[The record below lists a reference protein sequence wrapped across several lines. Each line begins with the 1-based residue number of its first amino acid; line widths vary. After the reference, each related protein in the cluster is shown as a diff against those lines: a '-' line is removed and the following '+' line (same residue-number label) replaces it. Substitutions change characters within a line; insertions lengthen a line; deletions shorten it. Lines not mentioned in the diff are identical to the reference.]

1 MKNFNTLMLICFL
14 MGFFQTDVVMGASLV
29 ASEID
34 TGGRQQV
41 NTYSLDLA
49 TLINVQVR
57 DTDTKQTFWLNGS
70 EKNNFLYNSDDLSIY
85 LSENEAVEASFQSNY
100 VLKTDKGTARI
111 NTNTGIINYV
121 PKADATGNDVFYY
134 KIKCRTCEDDSQKTL
149 TLSFATA
156 QKTGETLPTNI
167 DFEINNYPNPFSAKT
182 VVQYMLNQDGNTSI
196 QLYSATGALVK
207 SIKNNEYLKGV
218 YCNKP
223 PH

>member
-1 MKNFNTLMLICFL
+1 M
-14 MGFFQTDVVMGASLV
+14 MGADLV
-29 ASEID
+29 AFEVD

-57 DTDTKQTFWLNGS
+57 DTKQTFWLNGS
-70 EKNNFLYNSDDLSIY
+70 EKNVFLYNSDDLSIY
-85 LSENEAVEASFQSNY
+85 LSENEALETSFQSNY

-111 NTNTGIINYV
+111 NTNTGIINYI
-121 PKADATGNDVFYY
+121 PKVGATGNDVFYY
-134 KIKCRTCEDDSQKTL
+134 KIKCKTCEDDSQKTL

-156 QKTGETLPTNI
+156 QKTGETLTTNV
-167 DFEINNYPNPFSAKT
+167 DFEINNYPNPFSTKT
-182 VVQYMLNQDGNTSI
+182 VVQYVLNQDGNTSI